1 VSFHP
6 RRALAVAWK
15 DGLDLRKNPGLL
27 WSMFALPAVLVL
39 VPALMVWAWLRSPDD
54 ATFRAMALYYEP
66 AFPSNG
72 NPTRFLV
79 DKVLADWFGLY
90 LVMPLFTPI
99 LIASQSVA
107 GEKERRTL
115 EPLLASPVTSAELVV
130 GKSLA
135 AVIPAVAISWLAFVA
150 FCLAVDLVAW
160 PLVHGPLLPNA
171 LWLFGVGVVAPL
183 YAFLGNGIA
192 VLVSAR
198 VGEARLA
205 QQLSALVV
213 LPLMGLVAGQ
223 LAGWLRAG
231 ASYYAVQGL
240 VVLLLDVALVVAS
253 IRLFDRE
260 RLVSRWS

>member
-1 VSFHP
+1 VSFHW

-27 WSMFALPAVLVL
+27 WSMLALPAVLVL
-39 VPALMVWAWLRSPDD
+39 VPAFMVWAWVRSPDD
-54 ATFRAMALYYEP
+54 TTLRAMALYYDP
-66 AFPSNG
+66 TFPQGASAA
-72 NPTRFLV
+72 RFLV
-79 DKVLADWFGLY
+79 GKVLDDWFGLY
-90 LVMPLFTPI
+90 LLMPLFTPI

-115 EPLLASPVTSAELVV
+115 EPLLASPVTSAELVA
-130 GKSLA
+130 GKSMA
-135 AVIPAVAISWLAFVA
+135 AVIPAVVISWGAFVV
-150 FCLAVDLVAW
+150 FCGVVDTVAW
-160 PLVHGPLLPNA
+160 PLVHGPILPNT
-171 LWLFGVGVVAPL
+171 LWFFGVGVVAPL

-231 ASYYAVQGL
+231 PAYYGIQGA

>member
-1 VSFHP
+1 MSFHW
-6 RRALAVAWK
+6 RRAAAVAWK
-15 DGLDLRKNPGLL
+15 DGLDLRKNPGLV

-39 VPALMVWAWLRSPDD
+39 VPTLMVWAWVRAPDD
-54 ATFRAMALYYEP
+54 ATFRAMALYYDP
-66 AFPSNG
+66 RFPSG
-72 NPTRFLV
+72 ANPTRFLV
-79 DKVLADWFGLY
+79 QKVLTDWFGLF
-90 LVMPLFTPI
+90 LLMPLFTPI

-115 EPLLASPVTSAELVV
+115 EPLLASPVTSAELVA

-135 AVIPAVAISWLAFVA
+135 AVLPAVVISWVAFVA
-150 FCLAVDLVAW
+150 FCIAVDVVAW
-160 PLVHGPLLPNA
+160 PLLHAPVLPNRT
-171 LWLFGVGVVAPL
+171 WLFGVGVVAPL

-231 ASYYAVQGL
+231 TAYYALQGA
-240 VVLLLDVALVVAS
+240 VVLLLDVGLVVAS
-253 IRLFDRE
+253 VRLFDRE

>member
-1 VSFHP
+1 VRFHW
-6 RRALAVAWK
+6 RRAAAVAWK
-15 DGLDLRKNPGLL
+15 DGLDLRKNPALF

-39 VPALMVWAWLRSPDD
+39 VPTLMVWAWVRSPDD

-66 AFPSNG
+66 NFPRSANA
-72 NPTRFLV
+72 TRFLV
-79 DKVLADWFGLY
+79 DKVLTDWFGLF
-90 LVMPLFTPI
+90 LLMPLFTPI

-115 EPLLASPVTSAELVV
+115 EPLLASPVTSAELVT

-135 AVIPAVAISWLAFVA
+135 AVLPAVVIAWVAFVA
-150 FCLAVDLVAW
+150 FCISVDAVAW
-160 PLVHGPLLPNA
+160 PLVHGPVLPNG

-231 ASYYAVQGL
+231 PSYYALQGA
-240 VVLLLDVALVVAS
+240 VVLLLDVGLVVAS
-253 IRLFDRE
+253 IRFFDRD

>member
-1 VSFHP
+1 MRFHW
-6 RRALAVAWK
+6 RRARAVAWK
-15 DGLDLRKNPGLL
+15 DGLDLRKNPGLV
-27 WSMFALPAVLVL
+27 WSMFALPGVLVL
-39 VPALMVWAWLRSPDD
+39 VPTLMVWAWVRAPDE
-54 ATFRAMALYYEP
+54 ATFRAMALYY
-66 AFPSNG
+66 
-72 NPTRFLV
+72 
-79 DKVLADWFGLY
+79 DKVLTDWFGLF
-90 LVMPLFTPI
+90 LLMPLFTPI

-115 EPLLASPVTSAELVV
+115 APLLASPVTSAELVT

-135 AVIPAVAISWLAFVA
+135 AVLPAVAISWVAFVA
-150 FCLAVDLVAW
+150 FCIAVDAVAW
-160 PLVHGPLLPNA
+160 PLVHGPVLPNG

-205 QQLSALVV
+205 QQLSALVI

-231 ASYYAVQGL
+231 TSYYALQGA
-240 VVLLLDVALVVAS
+240 VVLLLDVGLVVAS
-253 IRLFDRE
+253 IRFFDRD

>member
-1 VSFHP
+1 VSFHW
-6 RRALAVAWK
+6 RRMMAVAWK

-27 WSMFALPAVLVL
+27 WSMLALPAVLVL
-39 VPALMVWAWLRSPDD
+39 VPVLMVWAWVRSPDD
-54 ATFRAMALYYEP
+54 ASLRAMALYYDP
-66 AFPSNG
+66 LFPSG
-72 NPTRFLV
+72 SNPARFLV

-90 LVMPLFTPI
+90 LLMPLFTPI

-115 EPLLASPVTSAELVV
+115 EPLLASPVTSAEIVA

-135 AVIPAVAISWLAFVA
+135 AVTPAVAISWLAFIV
-150 FCLAVDLVAW
+150 FCLAVDVVAW
-160 PLVHGPLLPNA
+160 PLVQAPLLPNG

-223 LAGWLRAG
+223 LAGWLRASS
-231 ASYYAVQGL
+231 SYYAVQGA
-240 VVLLLDVALVVAS
+240 VVLLLDVALLFAS

-260 RLVSRWS
+260 RLISRWS

>member
-1 VSFHP
+1 VRFAW
-6 RRALAVAWK
+6 RRAQAVAWK

-39 VPALMVWAWLRSPDD
+39 VPTFIVWAWVRSPDVN
-54 ATFRAMALYYEP
+54 AFRTMALYYDP
-66 AFPSNG
+66 TFPLGAS
-72 NPTRFLV
+72 PTRFLV
-79 DKVLADWFGLY
+79 DKVLTDWFGLF
-90 LVMPLFTPI
+90 LLMPLFTPI

-135 AVIPAVAISWLAFVA
+135 AVLPAVAISWLAFVA
-150 FCLAVDLVAW
+150 FCISVDAVAW
-160 PLVHGPLLPNA
+160 PLAHAAVLPNA
-171 LWLFGVGVVAPL
+171 LWLFGVGVIAPL

-231 ASYYAVQGL
+231 ASYYALQGA
-240 VVLLLDVALVVAS
+240 VVLLLDVLLVVAS

>member
-1 VSFHP
+1 MSFHW
-6 RRALAVAWK
+6 RRSLAVAWK
-15 DGLDLRKNPGLL
+15 DGLDLRKNPGLV
-27 WSMFALPAVLVL
+27 WSMFALPSVLVL
-39 VPALMVWAWLRSPDD
+39 VPTLMVWAWVRSPDD
-54 ATFRAMALYYEP
+54 STFRAMALYYDP
-66 AFPSNG
+66 HFPSG
-72 NPTRFLV
+72 ASPTRFLV
-79 DKVLADWFGLY
+79 DKVLTDWFGLF
-90 LVMPLFTPI
+90 LLMPLFTPI

-115 EPLLASPVTSAELVV
+115 EPLLASPVTSAELVA

-135 AVIPAVAISWLAFVA
+135 AVIPAVAISWVAFVG
-150 FCLAVDLVAW
+150 FCVALDAVAW
-160 PLVHGPLLPNA
+160 PLVHGPLLPNG

-231 ASYYAVQGL
+231 TAYYALQGA
-240 VVLLLDVALVVAS
+240 VVLLLDVGLVAAS

>member
-1 VSFHP
+1 MRFHW
-6 RRALAVAWK
+6 RRARAVAWK
-15 DGLDLRKNPGLL
+15 DGLDLRKNPGLV
-27 WSMFALPAVLVL
+27 WSMAALPAVLVL
-39 VPALMVWAWLRSPDD
+39 VPTLMVWAWVRSPDD
-54 ATFRAMALYYEP
+54 ATFRAMALYYDP
-66 AFPSNG
+66 NFPRGAS
-72 NPTRFLV
+72 PTRFLV
-79 DKVLADWFGLY
+79 DKVLTDWFGLF
-90 LVMPLFTPI
+90 LLMPLFTHI

-115 EPLLASPVTSAELVV
+115 EPLLASPVTSAELVT

-135 AVIPAVAISWLAFVA
+135 AVLPAVAISWVAFVA
-150 FCLAVDLVAW
+150 FCLAVDAVAW
-160 PLVHGPLLPNA
+160 PLVHGPVLPNG

-231 ASYYAVQGL
+231 ASYYALQGAIVL
-240 VVLLLDVALVVAS
+240 VLDVGLVVAS
-253 IRLFDRE
+253 IRLFDRD

>member
-1 VSFHP
+1 VTFHW
-6 RRALAVAWK
+6 RRAMAVAWK

-39 VPALMVWAWLRSPDD
+39 VPALMVWAWVRAPDD
-54 ATFRAMALYYEP
+54 AGLRAMALYYDP
-66 AFPSNG
+66 NFPSG
-72 NPTRFLV
+72 ASAARFLV
-79 DKVLADWFGLY
+79 EKVLDDWFGLY
-90 LVMPLFTPI
+90 LLMPLFTPI

-150 FCLAVDLVAW
+150 FCIAVDAVAW
-160 PLVHGPLLPNA
+160 PLVRALLLPNT

-231 ASYYAVQGL
+231 AGYYAVQGA

-260 RLVSRWS
+260 RLISRWT

>member
-27 WSMFALPAVLVL
+27 WSMLALPAVLVL

-54 ATFRAMALYYEP
+54 TTFRAMALYYEP
-66 AFPSNG
+66 TFPSNAS
-72 NPTRFLV
+72 PTRFLV

-90 LVMPLFTPI
+90 LLMPLFTPI

-115 EPLLASPVTSAELVV
+115 EPLLASPVSSAELVV

-135 AVIPAVAISWLAFVA
+135 AVIPAVAISWLAFIA
-150 FCLAVDLVAW
+150 FCIAVDAVAW
-160 PLVHGPLLPNA
+160 PLVHGPLLPNT

-231 ASYYAVQGL
+231 ASYYAVQGA

>member
-1 VSFHP
+1 VSFHWQ
-6 RRALAVAWK
+6 RAKAVAWK
-15 DGLDLRKNPGLL
+15 DLLDLRKNPGLV

-39 VPALMVWAWLRSPDD
+39 VPTLLVWAWVRAPDD
-54 ATFRAMALYYEP
+54 ATFRTMALYYDAHFP
-66 AFPSNG
+66 AG
-72 NPTRFLV
+72 ANPTRFLV
-79 DKVLADWFGLY
+79 DKVLTDWFGLF
-90 LVMPLFTPI
+90 LLMPLFTPI

-115 EPLLASPVTSAELVV
+115 EPLLASPVTSAELVT

-135 AVIPAVAISWLAFVA
+135 SVLPAVAISWVAFVA
-150 FCLAVDLVAW
+150 FCISVDVVAW
-160 PLVHGPLLPNA
+160 PLLHGPVLPNT

-205 QQLSALVV
+205 QQVSALVV

-231 ASYYAVQGL
+231 ASYYALQGA
-240 VVLLLDVALVVAS
+240 VVLLLDVGLVVAS

-260 RLVSRWS
+260 RLVSRWT